1 MRQSNKEKKQKKAK
15 DFTGASLPKIYK
27 KKYTQKQLNKKII
40 KKIFIP
46 ADKAF
51 LLKIFAEVERTKK
64 DNPLYSVPADK
75 VFEEADFKRLKK
87 IAKEI
92 KKQKGR
98 VKFAP
103 LIAVLIFIAAIVVFG
118 LFFKNM
124 LIKNVIVNTVQNTTK
139 TRCDLDSVNLDL
151 LNATFELKGFQ
162 TASSKDPMLN
172 TFAVDNVTLDF
183 DMLQLLKKR
192 FVANEISVTGVGV
205 NSPRTYSGALTEKEL
220 NKILAA
226 EEKKA
231 QKAKE
236 KEEKAK
242 LKAEKKQQEAEEQA
256 QNPKED
262 SAIVASFKGG
272 LDSSAAN
279 VQNSLES
286 IFAPYNPETMLA
298 EMQNALKTPQTVET
312 VKAEIADYI
321 AKYQSL
327 PAELTKDVKD
337 VETIVNDVKKIDI
350 EKIKANPLEA
360 KPAIETLTKSYNT
373 ITKLKTETETK
384 VNSIQKDYDKALALS
399 DKVQKAIKSDSDYI
413 KKETGKIKSLTLDDG
428 MKFLSSS
435 FETILC
441 NLLGNYYPYYQKGM
455 DYLNKTKKDKTEKPK
470 KNKTASKRS
479 AGRNIYYKADNCP
492 NLWIKKISGEGE
504 GIAFSILNITDNM
517 DIIDDVATGT
527 FSLSLGGVTHKADVV
542 VDTRTETV
550 HNLVDVAYE
559 CNGMPVKVTSSQLGN
574 VPGIP
579 GIDSSV
585 AKITLNCAVKDKA
598 DFAVTGKTVLNNVKL
613 SAQSFEPAFIN
624 DIYANVLSSMTQMK
638 ADFNVTYT
646 PETQL
651 KLKLTTDADKI
662 FAAAL
667 KKEIDK
673 ELSKVRKQ
681 VETELV
687 AKLNEYT
694 NGALDDVQDLKD
706 LKNKVT
712 DTQAIMNN
720 LTKQVEDK
728 YTQAQ
733 NIVKGKLDDAEQ
745 KAKEAAEEAKRKA
758 EEEARKK
765 ADELKKQS
773 EAEAERLKQE
783 AAAEAER
790 KKKEAEAAAAAA
802 AEKAKKEAEAKMKEE
817 AKKKLKGL
825 F

>member
-1 MRQSNKEKKQKKAK
+1 MRQSTKEKKQKKTK
-15 DFTGASLPKIYK
+15 PCTGANLPKLFK
-27 KKYTQKQLNKKII
+27 KKYSQKQLNKKIV

-51 LLKIFAEVERTKK
+51 VLKNIAEVERTKK
-64 DNPLYSVPADK
+64 GKPLYSIPADK

-124 LIKNVIVNTVQNTTK
+124 IIKNVIVNTVQNTTK

-151 LNATFELKGFQ
+151 FNATFELKGFQ
-162 TASSKDPMLN
+162 TASAKDPMVN
-172 TFAVDNVTLDF
+172 TFAVENVTLDF

-205 NSPRTYSGALTEKEL
+205 NSPRTYSGELTQKEL
-220 NKILAA
+220 QKILDA

-231 QKAKE
+231 KKE
-236 KEEKAK
+236 EEKKKKDEEKAK
-242 LKAEKKQQEAEEQA
+242 AAAEAE
-256 QNPKED
+256 KED
-262 SAIVASFKGG
+262 SAIVTSLKSG
-272 LDSSAAN
+272 LNSSVSN
-279 VQNSLES
+279 VQGSLET

-298 EMQNALKTPQTVET
+298 DMQNALKTPQTVET
-312 VKAEIADYI
+312 VKSEVQGYI
-321 AKYQSL
+321 TKYQTL
-327 PAELTKDVKD
+327 PGELTEDIKE
-337 VETIVNDVKKIDI
+337 VEVIVNDIKVIDI

-373 ITKLKTETETK
+373 ITKLKAETETK
-384 VNSIQKDYDKALALS
+384 VNDIQKDYDKAVALS
-399 DKVQKAIKSDSDYI
+399 DTVQKAIKADSDYI

-428 MKFLSSS
+428 MQFLSGS

-479 AGRNIYYKADNCP
+479 AGRDIYYKADNCP
-492 NLWIKKISGEGE
+492 NLWIKKVSGSGA
-504 GIAFSILNITDNM
+504 GIAFSVLNITDNM

-527 FSLSLGGVTHKADVV
+527 VSLALGGVTHKADVV

-550 HNLVDVAYE
+550 NNLVNVAYE
-559 CNGMPVKVTSSQLGN
+559 CNGMPVRVSSSQLGN
-574 VPGIP
+574 VPGLP

-585 AKITLNCAVKDKA
+585 ARITLDCAVKDKTH
-598 DFAVTGKTVLNNVKL
+598 FAVNGKTYLNDVKL
-613 SAQSFEPAFIN
+613 SAQAFEPAYIS
-624 DIYANVLSSMTQMK
+624 DIYANVLAGMNQMK

-646 PETQL
+646 PESQL
-651 KLKLTTDADKI
+651 KLKLNTDADKI
-662 FAAAL
+662 FMAAL
-667 KKEIDK
+667 KAEINK
-673 ELSKVRKQ
+673 ELSKLRKQ

-694 NGALDDVQDLKD
+694 NGALDGVQDLKD

-712 DTQAIMNN
+712 DSQAIMNS
-720 LTKQVEDK
+720 LTKVVEDK
-728 YTQAQ
+728 YNQAQ

-758 EEEARKK
+758 EEEAKK
-765 ADELKKQS
+765 NADELKKQS

-790 KKKEAEAAAAAA
+790 KKQEAEAAAKAAA
-802 AEKAKKEAEAKMKEE
+802 KEAEEKAKKKAAEE
-817 AKKKLKGL
+817 AKKKLKGM